1 MKRKFF
7 LELHLHLYARYNGNQ
22 LIREQLWQNISSLF
36 LGRYF
41 LSIKLAVTETESVTA
56 SCATST
62 LFVFEPVKASLRFD
76 LSLNVITT
84 KSFPLASA
92 NVSLLEMTTSLAV
105 SEVETASI
113 MPGVSVAS
121 VNLFRIS
128 QIFFFPSVRERQKQ
142 GAKRSRYF
150 SGNVRTTS

>member
-1 MKRKFF
+1 MKRKFS
-7 LELHLHLYARYNGNQ
+7 LELHLHLFARYNGNQ